1 MNPQLLVLTLCCFSI
16 FTAVH
21 RALIDNFI
29 LPYVPGSA
37 RNLVLVID
45 DSIHISADKDW
56 VTAYDTRYRE
66 VLHRL
71 K

>member
-1 MNPQLLVLTLCCFSI
+1 M
-16 FTAVH
+16 
-21 RALIDNFI
+21 
-29 LPYVPGSA
+29 PGSA

-45 DSIHISADKDW
+45 DSIFISADESW

-66 VLHRL
+66 VLARL